1 MAGFS
6 QVEPINGLEHQIQM
20 PDSRHPAA
28 LPPDVLHARCQ
39 ETRTRRSGPG
49 GQHRNKVETAIV
61 LFDPQTEI
69 SAEASE
75 RRSQAENR
83 RMAIFRLR
91 LNLALGFRI
100 EISNTDP
107 PSELWKSRCRNGR
120 ISINPSHDDFPS
132 LLAEALDRIVASEWD
147 VTVAAEQLH
156 ASTSQIIRLLKHEPR
171 SMTLVNRERQSRN
184 LRPYK

>member
-1 MAGFS
+1 MS
-6 QVEPINGLEHQIQM
+6 ERS
-20 PDSRHPAA
+20 PDVVHPAA
-28 LPPDVLHARCQ
+28 LSPDVLQARCQ

-75 RRSQAENR
+75 RRSQADNR

-91 LNLALGFRI
+91 LNLAIGFRL
-100 EISNTDP
+100 EGFPDDA
-107 PSELWKSRCRNGR
+107 PSEGWNTRCRNGR

-132 LLAEALDRIVASEWD
+132 LLAEALDRIVACDWD
-147 VTVAAEQLH
+147 VSAAAEQLH
-156 ASTSQIIRLLKHEPR
+156 ATTSQIIRLLKHEPR
-171 SMTLVNRERQSRN
+171 AMALVNRERQSRD

>member
-1 MAGFS
+1 MSDRSPGQADDA
-6 QVEPINGLEHQIQM
+6 V
-20 PDSRHPAA
+20 HPAA

-49 GQHRNKVETAIV
+49 GQHRNKVETAVV

-75 RRSQAENR
+75 RRSQADNR

-91 LNLALGFRI
+91 LNLAIGYRLKPSSLD
-100 EISNTDP
+100 E
-107 PSELWKSRCRNGR
+107 PSEVWNTRCRHGR
-120 ISINPSHDDFPS
+120 ISINPSHDEFPS
-132 LLAEALDRIVASEWD
+132 LLAEALDRIVACDWEVSA
-147 VTVAAEQLH
+147 AAEQLH
-156 ASTSQIIRLLKHEPR
+156 ATTSQMIRLLKHEPR
-171 SMTLVNRERQSRN
+171 AMTLVNRERQSRN

>member
-1 MAGFS
+1 MS
-6 QVEPINGLEHQIQM
+6 ETP
-20 PDSRHPAA
+20 PDAAHPAA
-28 LPPDVLHARCQ
+28 LPPDILHARCQ

-49 GQHRNKVETAIV
+49 GQHRNKVETAVV

-75 RRSQAENR
+75 RRSQADNR

-91 LNLALGFRI
+91 LNLALGYRR
-100 EISNTDP
+100 EPSPLDA
-107 PSELWKSRCRNGR
+107 PSEVWNARCRHGR

-132 LLAEALDRIVASEWD
+132 LLAEALDRIVACGWD
-147 VTVAAEQLH
+147 VSAAAEQLH
-156 ASTSQIIRLLKHEPR
+156 ATTSQIIRLLKHEPR
-171 SMTLVNRERQSRN
+171 AMTLVNRERQLRD

>member
-1 MAGFS
+1 MS
-6 QVEPINGLEHQIQM
+6 DQS
-20 PDSRHPAA
+20 PDVVHPAA

-75 RRSQAENR
+75 RRSQADNR

-91 LNLALGFRI
+91 LNLAIGFRL
-100 EISNTDP
+100 ESSPDDA
-107 PSELWKSRCRNGR
+107 PSEVWNVRCRNGR

-132 LLAEALDRIVASEWD
+132 LLAEALDRIVACAWD
-147 VTVAAEQLH
+147 VSAAAEQLH
-156 ASTSQIIRLLKHEPR
+156 ATTSQIVRLLKHEPR
-171 SMTLVNRERQSRN
+171 AMTLVNRERSARD

>member
-1 MAGFS
+1 MS
-6 QVEPINGLEHQIQM
+6 
-20 PDSRHPAA
+20 DSSHPAA

-75 RRSQAENR
+75 RRSQADNR

-91 LNLALGFRI
+91 LNLAIGFRL
-100 EISNTDP
+100 E
-107 PSELWKSRCRNGR
+107 PSPGDALSEAWNARCRNGR

-132 LLAEALDRIVASEWD
+132 LLAEALDRIVAFDWD
-147 VTVAAEQLH
+147 VSAAAKQLH
-156 ASTSQIIRLLKHEPR
+156 ATTSQIVRLLKHEPR
-171 SMTLVNRERQSRN
+171 AMTLVNRERQSRD

>member
-1 MAGFS
+1 MDD
-6 QVEPINGLEHQIQM
+6 LL
-20 PDSRHPAA
+20 HPAA

-49 GQHRNKVETAIV
+49 GQHRNKVETAVV

-75 RRSQAENR
+75 RRSQADNR

-91 LNLALGFRI
+91 LNLALGFRL
-100 EISNTDP
+100 DP
-107 PSELWKSRCRNGR
+107 SSLDDPSEVWNTRCRNGR
-120 ISINPSHDDFPS
+120 ISINPSHDEFPS
-132 LLAEALDRIVASEWD
+132 LLAEALDRIVACDWEVSA
-147 VTVAAEQLH
+147 AAEQLH
-156 ASTSQIIRLLKHEPR
+156 ATTSQIIRLLKHEPR
-171 SMTLVNRERQSRN
+171 AMTLVNRERQSRN

>member
-1 MAGFS
+1 
-6 QVEPINGLEHQIQM
+6 M

-61 LFDPQTEI
+61 LLDPETGI

-75 RRSQAENR
+75 RRSQNDNR

-91 LNLALGFRI
+91 LNLALGFRT
-100 EISNTDP
+100 EISETDH
-107 PSELWKSRCRNGR
+107 PSELWTTRCRNSR

-147 VTVAAEQLH
+147 VSAAAEQLH

-171 SMTLVNRERQSRN
+171 AMTLVNRERQQRDM
-184 LRPYK
+184 RPYK